1 MGNSRG
7 IKMNDKIYKQTNLF
21 GQEDKD
27 ETIYSKKIKSPTY
40 EPSNQKPNI
49 IEIVDTS
56 KTMQLIREIQDSSLD
71 KEEKEFL
78 IEAARRHSVFN
89 YEKIADYYA
98 HSSPQMQYLMEKSA
112 LIIIDFEKA
121 IQLGYVRL
129 CEKIQEEYLELENE

>member
-1 MGNSRG
+1 
-7 IKMNDKIYKQTNLF
+7 MNDKIYKQTNLF

-49 IEIVDTS
+49 IEIVDTA

-112 LIIIDFEKA
+112 LVIIDFEKA

-129 CEKIQEEYLELENE
+129 CEKIQEE

>member
-1 MGNSRG
+1 
-7 IKMNDKIYKQTNLF
+7 MNDKIYKQTNLF
-21 GQEDKD
+21 GQEDRD

>member
-1 MGNSRG
+1 
-7 IKMNDKIYKQTNLF
+7 MNDKIYKQTNLF
-21 GQEDKD
+21 GQEDRD
-27 ETIYSKKIKSPTY
+27 DTIYSKKIKSPTY

>member
-1 MGNSRG
+1 
-7 IKMNDKIYKQTNLF
+7 MNDKIYKQTNLF

-49 IEIVDTS
+49 IEIVDTA

-98 HSSPQMQYLMEKSA
+98 HSSPQMQYLMEKSS
-112 LIIIDFEKA
+112 LVIIDFEKA

>member
-1 MGNSRG
+1 
-7 IKMNDKIYKQTNLF
+7 MNDKIYKQTNLF

-49 IEIVDTS
+49 IEIVDTA

-112 LIIIDFEKA
+112 LVIIDFEKA

>member
-1 MGNSRG
+1 
-7 IKMNDKIYKQTNLF
+7 MNDKIYKQTNLF

-56 KTMQLIREIQDSSLD
+56 KTMQLIREIQDSILD

-112 LIIIDFEKA
+112 LVIIDFEKA

>member
-1 MGNSRG
+1 LLLDA
-7 IKMNDKIYKQTNLF
+7 K
-21 GQEDKD
+21 
-27 ETIYSKKIKSPTY
+27 
-40 EPSNQKPNI
+40 KPNI

-112 LIIIDFEKA
+112 LVIIDFEKA